1 MVVVSIALLKVTIR
15 EVFGATEGAESAGED
30 EETVGVVVSSS
41 VDVVEEPLSLLLLQ
55 EIMVRLKEKIRKMN
69 KTFFILNSL
78 HLRNTSTLQH
88 RLF

>member
-1 MVVVSIALLKVTIR
+1 MVVVSIASLKVTVR
-15 EVFGATEGAESAGED
+15 EMFGATDEAESAGEE

-69 KTFFILNSL
+69 KTFFIF
-78 HLRNTSTLQH
+78 TSIPKEKYYLYI
-88 RLF
+88 LFD